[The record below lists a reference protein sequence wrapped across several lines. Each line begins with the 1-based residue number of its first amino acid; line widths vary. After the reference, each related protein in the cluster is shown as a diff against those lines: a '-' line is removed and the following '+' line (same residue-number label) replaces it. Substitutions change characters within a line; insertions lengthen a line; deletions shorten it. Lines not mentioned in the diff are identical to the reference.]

1 MIDLGI
7 VEAPVLNQDLDV
19 DIFRADEL
27 VLITHP
33 QHELAGRSSVKPME
47 IIDLPFII
55 REEGSGT
62 KSVIFDYFS
71 KQKIEKKLLQQEY

>member
-7 VEAPVLNQDLDV
+7 VEAPVSNQDLDV
-19 DIFRADEL
+19 DIFRSDEL

-33 QHELAGRSSVKPME
+33 EHVLAQEKSVDPTDILK
-47 IIDLPFII
+47 LPFIT

-62 KSVIFDYFS
+62 KSVIFDYLS
-71 KQKIEKKLLQQEY
+71 KHNRHPF